1 MPNKRV
7 PQSPFPIY
15 EDLPSDASFD
25 YHDEPL
31 DHGRATANGT
41 CLTGPGTD
49 LEPLEDYK
57 EGGFHPIHLGDT
69 LGTSYCVLRK
79 LGHGG
84 YGTVWLCRDTRDD
97 YARYVAV
104 KVTIAMVKAEDISDL
119 TILAG
124 LDRSSAPGSD
134 HIAFPLDTFSITGP
148 NGTHQCIVLPLLGPC
163 VSPELWV
170 RLKDEPGPVLRK
182 MAYQAVKAINFLHTN
197 GICHGD
203 FRPANILAKLN
214 SLNHVSEEELLSRFG
229 EPKLVKVVTESGD
242 ELPVSSPRYLTP
254 AIDLSRL
261 GDEYLTDQICV
272 IDFGESFRI
281 SDPPDV
287 SCIPEMYLSPE
298 VLLQLLR
305 DEKSGYGDDDI
316 DDYNVYNDD
325 NNGDNNE
332 EDTRKNNKKDE
343 DEDVDDNKDNPKGE
357 RAAIGPACDLWALG
371 CTLFEIRQQTA
382 LFHMIHDPDDLV
394 AEMVR
399 YFGKLPTQW
408 WDTWERRAEYFDEH
422 GTWIRENE
430 DRSLEWLLDQSSDT
444 VQSPTF
450 QQDSSCIRWTSMA
463 TPQAEQKLMA
473 DLLYKLF
480 QYDPDKRISAE
491 GAVTHEW
498 FKM

>member
-7 PQSPFPIY
+7 SQSPVPIY
-15 EDLPSDASFD
+15 EVFPSDASFD

-31 DHGRATANGT
+31 DHGRATTN
-41 CLTGPGTD
+41 
-49 LEPLEDYK
+49 EDYK

-69 LGTSYCVLRK
+69 LGTSYRVLRK

-84 YGTVWLCRDTRDD
+84 YGTVWLCRDTRDGC
-97 YARYVAV
+97 AGYVAV
-104 KVTIAMVKAEDISDL
+104 KVTIAMVKAEDEISDL

-124 LDRSSAPGSD
+124 LDRSSVPGSD

-163 VSPELWV
+163 VSPDLWV

-203 FRPANILAKLN
+203 FRPANILVKLN
-214 SLNHVSEEELLSRFG
+214 SLDYMSEEELLSRFG
-229 EPKLVKVVTESGD
+229 EPKLVNVVTESGD
-242 ELPVSSPRYLTP
+242 DLPVSSPRYLTP

-261 GDEYLTDQICV
+261 GDDYLTDQICV

-281 SDPPDV
+281 SNPPDV

-305 DEKSGYGDDDI
+305 DEKNGYGDDDI
-316 DDYNVYNDD
+316 GDYNVYNYDNDD
-325 NNGDNNE
+325 DNNE

-343 DEDVDDNKDNPKGE
+343 DVDNNMDNPKEE
-357 RAAIGPACDLWALG
+357 RVAIGPACDLWALG

-399 YFGKLPTQW
+399 YFGKLPAQW
-408 WDTWERRAEYFDEH
+408 WDAWERRAEYFDEQ

-430 DRSLEWLLDQSSDT
+430 DRSLEWLLGQSSDT

-450 QQDSSCIRWTSMA
+450 QQDSSYIRWTSMT